1 MEENFK
7 GIKKHFSKLGWIYLA
22 GTLVIFGAQFLGAGV
37 LALCGAIARQSGST
51 WTPGATANLLSQ
63 LIPLYLIGMP
73 VLILLL
79 KRLPSMAPEKH
90 KVTFGQFS
98 ASAVMCY
105 SLMIACNIIGLLL
118 TTVIGLIKGGAVNNV
133 MVDLLSG
140 SDNMLLLFI
149 YMVLLAPVFEEYI
162 FRKLLVDSTL
172 RYGKGAAIL
181 LSGLIFGLFHG
192 NLNQFAYAFALGVF
206 FAFLYIETGNIKF
219 TIGLHMFL
227 NFMGSTVGMLILRLL
242 PIEEMNAATQSG
254 DVNAVLAMMQEHM
267 AAWLIYLLY
276 AGVIFALIIAGIVL
290 WCVNG
295 GKMVKAM
302 KKNVPVLPE
311 NELPKGKRFQTII
324 LNPGMLL
331 YCIFWLAQMVI
342 QLIWL

>member
-22 GTLVIFGAQFLGAGV
+22 GTLVIFGAQFLGSGV
-37 LALCGAIARQSGST
+37 IALISAIARQSGST
-51 WTPGATANLLSQ
+51 WKPGATANLLSQ
-63 LIPLYLIGMP
+63 LLPLYLVGMP

-79 KRLPSMAPEKH
+79 KRLPASAPEKR

-105 SLMIACNIIGLLL
+105 SLMIACNIVGLLI
-118 TTVIGLIKGGAVNNV
+118 TFVIGLIKGGAVNNV
-133 MVDLLSG
+133 MVNLLSG
-140 SDNMLLLFI
+140 NENMVLLFV

-172 RYGKGAAIL
+172 RYGKGIAIL

-206 FAFLYIETGNIKF
+206 LAFLYAETGNIKF

-227 NFMGSTVGMLILRLL
+227 NFMGSTVGMLVLKLL
-242 PIEEMNAATQSG
+242 PVEEMEAATQSG
-254 DVNAVLAMMQEHM
+254 DMNTVLTMVQEHM
-267 AAWLIYLLY
+267 VAWLIYMLY
-276 AGVIFALIIAGIVL
+276 ACLIFALVIAGIVL
-290 WCVNG
+290 WCVKG
-295 GKMVKAM
+295 GKMARAM
-302 KKNVPVLPE
+302 KKDVTVLPE
-311 NELPKGKRFQTII
+311 NEIPKGKRFYTVIV
-324 LNPGMLL
+324 NPGMLL
-331 YCIFWLAQMVI
+331 YCIFWLALIAV